1 MENFT
6 VKDLGVAEQ
15 KSIQE
20 VENELLQKH
29 EEKMNGTQNNEEV
42 VNEQVVEQVVEQD
55 RGSTELKDED
65 VLSYIKNRYNKEV
78 NSLEDLFEQR
88 SNTEDLPEDV
98 SAFLKYKKET
108 GRGIDDFIRLNK
120 VYDESNPE
128 SILAEY
134 YAQTEE
140 DLDQDDIMYMIEDKF
155 GYDADL
161 DDERDVK
168 KKEMA
173 KKKELGK
180 AKKYLD
186 SLKEQYRTPLESRG
200 GLVPDGEKEGYEAYK
215 KYVQEASASQQE
227 GQKKSEYFQKKT
239 EEVFN
244 KEFKG
249 FEFNLG
255 DKSITFAP
263 GDANELKSTQS
274 NLDNFISRYIGED
287 GLIKDAAGW
296 HRSLSAA
303 MNPEKMA
310 KFFYEQGKSDA
321 LKDSDMKMKN
331 IDMQTRNS
339 PQAYVNNDFQIKAI
353 SSESSSG
360 LKIRSIKNN

>member
-1 MENFT
+1 MENFI

-15 KSIQE
+15 KSVQE

-29 EEKMNGTQNNEEV
+29 EEKMNQQTVRDNEDDTQEEAP
-42 VNEQVVEQVVEQD
+42 VNEAQ
-55 RGSTELKDED
+55 SLELKDED
-65 VLSYIKNRYNKEV
+65 VLSYIKNRYNKDV

-88 SNTEDLPEDV
+88 TTSEDLPEDV
-98 SAFLKYKKET
+98 LAFWNYKKET
-108 GRGIDDFIRLNK
+108 KGRGIDDFIKLNK
-120 VYDESNPE
+120 GYDDSDPE

-140 DLDQDDIMYMIEDKF
+140 DLDEDDIRYMIEDKF
-155 GYDADL
+155 GYDEDL
-161 DDERDVK
+161 DDERDIK

-173 KKKELGK
+173 KKKELAK
-180 AKKYLD
+180 AKKHLD
-186 SLKEQYRTPLESRG
+186 SLREQYRAPLESRG
-200 GLVPDGEKEGYEAYK
+200 GLVSDEEKEGYEAYK
-215 KYVQEASASQQE
+215 KYVQEAQTSQQE
-227 GQKKSEYFQKKT
+227 SQRKSQYFQQKT
-239 EEVFN
+239 EEVFG

-249 FEFNLG
+249 FEFNVG
-255 DKSITFAP
+255 DKSITFSP
-263 GDANELKSTQS
+263 GDANELKSAQS
-274 NLDNFISRYIGED
+274 NLDNFVLKFIGED

-321 LKDSDMKMKN
+321 LKGSDMKMKN

-339 PQAYVNNDFQIKAI
+339 PQSYTNNDFQIKAV

-360 LKIRSIKNN
+360 LKIRSLKNN

>member
-15 KSIQE
+15 KSVQE

-29 EEKMNGTQNNEEV
+29 EEKMNGGQSDEGAVDDTVHIDENQSAEI
-42 VNEQVVEQVVEQD
+42 
-55 RGSTELKDED
+55 KDED

-88 SNTEDLPEDV
+88 SNAEELPEDV

-108 GRGIDDFIRLNK
+108 GRGIDDFIKLNK
-120 VYDESNPE
+120 GYDDSDPE
-128 SILAEY
+128 SVLAEY

-140 DLDQDDIMYMIEDKF
+140 DLDEDDIKYMIEDKF
-155 GYDADL
+155 GYDEDL
-161 DDERDVK
+161 DDERDIK

-173 KKKELGK
+173 KKKELAK

-186 SLKEQYRTPLESRG
+186 SLKEQYKTPLESRG
-200 GLVPDGEKEGYEAYK
+200 GLVSDEEKESYEAYK
-215 KYVQEASASQQE
+215 KYVQEVNASQQE

-239 EEVFN
+239 DEVFSN
-244 KEFKG
+244 EFKG
-249 FEFNLG
+249 FEFNVG

-263 GDANELKSTQS
+263 GDANELKSAQS
-274 NLDNFISRYIGED
+274 NLDGFISKYIGED

-296 HRSLSAA
+296 HRSLSVA

-321 LKDSDMKMKN
+321 LKGTDMKMKN
-331 IDMQTRNS
+331 IDMQTRQS
-339 PQAYVNNDFQIKAI
+339 PQSYSNNDFQIKAI
-353 SSESSSG
+353 SSESTSG

>member
-6 VKDLGVAEQ
+6 VKDVGVVEQ

-29 EEKMNGTQNNEEV
+29 EEKMNGIQNNEEIIENDPIV
-42 VNEQVVEQVVEQD
+42 NNEQD
-55 RGSTELKDED
+55 KGSEGLKDED
-65 VLSYIKNRYNKEV
+65 VLSYIKNRYNKDV

-88 SNTEDLPEDV
+88 SSNEDLPEDV

-108 GRGIDDFIRLNK
+108 GRGIDDFIKLNK
-120 VYDESNPE
+120 GYDDSDPE
-128 SILAEY
+128 SVLAEY

-140 DLDQDDIMYMIEDKF
+140 DLDEDDIKYMIEDKF
-155 GYDADL
+155 GYDEDL
-161 DDERDVK
+161 DDERDIK
-168 KKEMA
+168 KKEIA
-173 KKKELGK
+173 KKKELAK

-186 SLKEQYRTPLESRG
+186 SLKEQYKTPLESRG
-200 GLVPDGEKEGYEAYK
+200 GLVSDEEKENYEAYK
-215 KYVQEASASQQE
+215 KYVQEAQTSQQE
-227 GQKKSEYFQKKT
+227 SQRKSKYFQEKT
-239 EEVFN
+239 EEVFG

-249 FEFNLG
+249 FEFNVG
-255 DKSITFAP
+255 DKSITFSP
-263 GDANELKSTQS
+263 GDANELKSAQS
-274 NLDNFISRYIGED
+274 NLDNFVLKFIGED

-321 LKDSDMKMKN
+321 LKGSDMKMKN

-339 PQAYVNNDFQIKAI
+339 PQSYTNNDFQIKAI
-353 SSESSSG
+353 SSESTSG